1 VKAAL
6 AFVEAASAS
15 DPVVL
20 RLDYANWC
28 NVESVLFRLLR
39 NTQPSE
45 QAPNPFTSTERD
57 RLEAFW
63 ETMDG
68 LEEAGHA
75 PPVRQD

>member
-6 AFVEAASAS
+6 RFVEAASAS

-20 RLDYANWC
+20 HLDHANWC
-28 NVESVLFRLLR
+28 NLESVLFRLLR
-39 NTQPSE
+39 NTQSGE
-45 QAPNPFTSTERD
+45 AAPDPFTPDEWD

-75 PPVRQD
+75 PPLRQT